1 MMIQLQDWLL
11 NTETGAIALASEQ
24 GLIEHARL
32 DQVPLEL
39 LLCLIRY
46 QGEDVTRQTMLDEVW
61 PNKEVSEDVVSASIS
76 QIRKVLGDKARSPTF
91 IKTVPKVGYRL
102 IAAVTEHQEVSN
114 QPENVTDNVASD
126 TQVDDKK
133 FPMIYRFILL
143 LLLIFLYWTYNGNP

>member
-24 GLIEHARL
+24 GLIEYARL

-114 QPENVTDNVASD
+114 QPENVTDNVAPD